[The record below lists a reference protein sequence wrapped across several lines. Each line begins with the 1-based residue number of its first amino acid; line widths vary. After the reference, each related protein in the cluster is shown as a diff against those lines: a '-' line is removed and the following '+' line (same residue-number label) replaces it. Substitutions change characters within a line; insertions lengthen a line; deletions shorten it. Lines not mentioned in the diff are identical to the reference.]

1 MLFFP
6 EKLKTLRYCRPCSGC
21 AWACWLQK
29 PCSCLPQN
37 CLFQAN
43 FGGKKQPP
51 TKKRV
56 SVSAWHIVNSLKMML
71 QSKWQNFV
79 WRKNVETKPIC
90 LWLFESYSQT
100 LKKRLGFSTPF
111 GTGKRAFRFP
121 PSWGLYV
128 GAKFKKMPRKN
139 ANLGGFRNTIT
150 QGRIPTNLL
159 LWMLFMFFLCMV
171 YLAHP
176 F

>member
-6 EKLKTLRYCRPCSGC
+6 EKLKTLRYCLPCSGC

-29 PCSCLPQN
+29 PCSCLPQD

-43 FGGKKQPP
+43 FGGKKQQP

-79 WRKNVETKPIC
+79 WRKNVEIKPIAFGC
-90 LWLFESYSQT
+90 LSHIRKHW
-100 LKKRLGFSTPF
+100 KKRLGFSTPS
-111 GTGKRAFRFP
+111 GTGGGGRFGVP
-121 PSWGLYV
+121 QVEGFMSERNLKKCRQENV
-128 GAKFKKMPRKN
+128 GAKYGIW
-139 ANLGGFRNTIT
+139 GGSETPLHK
-150 QGRIPTNLL
+150 G
-159 LWMLFMFFLCMV
+159 
-171 YLAHP
+171 
-176 F
+176 